1 MITQKQLDII
11 KNSFKYDEV
20 GNLKKRKQPFR
31 VKFDDKFIITS
42 SGKTVW
48 PGIGAAKSAVINHLR
63 SLSYQYKKDIPYRS
77 AKELRE
83 KLEKVGLIQYVPFN
97 DYD

>member
-1 MITQKQLDII
+1 MITQNQLDII
-11 KNSFKYDEV
+11 KNSFEYDEAAS
-20 GNLKKRKQPFR
+20 LKKRRQPFR
-31 VKFDDKFIITS
+31 VKFDGKFIITS

-48 PGIGAAKSAVINHLR
+48 PGIGAAKSAIINHIR
-63 SLSYQYKKDIPYRS
+63 GLSYEHKKYIPYSS